1 MIIRRVG
8 VLQMAKIEAALC
20 AVLGLCVGAM
30 IALLSMLDIAILPNV
45 SGGIFGVMLGG
56 GAIIMV
62 PLVGSIYGAIM
73 GVLWALLYN
82 VAASLAGGIELE
94 TE

>member
-1 MIIRRVG
+1 VIIRRVG
-8 VLQMAKIEAALC
+8 VFSCAKIEAALC
-20 AVLGLCVGAM
+20 AVLGLFVGAM

-45 SGGIFGVMLGG
+45 SGGILGVMLGA

-62 PLVGSIYGAIM
+62 PLAGSIYGAIM

-82 VAASLAGGIELE
+82 VAARLAGGIELE

>member
-1 MIIRRVG
+1 
-8 VLQMAKIEAALC
+8 
-20 AVLGLCVGAM
+20 M
-30 IALLSMLDIAILPNV
+30 IALLSMLGIAILPNV
-45 SGGIFGVMLGG
+45 SGGIFGIMLGA

-62 PLVGSIYGAIM
+62 PLVGSIYGVIM

-82 VAASLAGGIELE
+82 VAAGLAGGIELE

>member
-1 MIIRRVG
+1 
-8 VLQMAKIEAALC
+8 MAKIEAALC
-20 AVLGLCVGAM
+20 AVLGLFVGAM
-30 IALLSMLDIAILPNV
+30 IALLSMLDIAIFPNV

>member
-1 MIIRRVG
+1 
-8 VLQMAKIEAALC
+8 MAKIEAALC
-20 AVLGLCVGAM
+20 AVLGLFVGAM
-30 IALLSMLDIAILPNV
+30 IALLSMLDIAIFPNV
-45 SGGIFGVMLGG
+45 SGGIFGAMLGG